1 MLKKTNTVNVL
12 EECRKIILNKIS
24 IKNVLINFFKVD
36 QLSSMLLN
44 ESQLRDFKRDSKVSF
59 NLGMIKRNIVMEDL
73 EVSSGTKNFY
83 DFVEIQKNK
92 FKN

>member
-1 MLKKTNTVNVL
+1 MLKKTNTVKVL

-24 IKNVLINFFKVD
+24 IDNLIINLFKID

-44 ESQLRDFKRDSKVSF
+44 ESQLRDFKLDSKVSF
-59 NLGMIKRNIVMEDL
+59 NLGMIKRNSGMEDL
-73 EVSSGTKNFY
+73 EISSGTKNFY

-92 FKN
+92 FKK